1 MKEKN
6 NRTKW
11 VHVRLTEAEHLLIQ
25 KQFKSTTERQ
35 FSNYIR
41 NIILKKP
48 VYAGVVNQS
57 LKDIMAELFELRK
70 DFNGIANNL
79 NQVVHKL
86 HTLDRH
92 QEIKAWLLLFEIDK
106 KSLQKC
112 MEDMRVYINK
122 TADKWLQ
129 S

>member
-35 FSNYIR
+35 FSNYVR

-57 LKDIMAELFELRK
+57 LKDIMAELFEMRK

-106 KSLQKC
+106 KSLQKS